1 MENCASF
8 AVILK
13 KYVLSKDVPRLSIAK
28 LISKLRN
35 IASEQTIYVELS
47 LLQRAIYYVMNV
59 PVYS

>member
-8 AVILK
+8 SVILK

-47 LLQRAIYYVMNV
+47 LAVYYVINV